1 LHRKVHRHAIAAAWN
16 EVARWAKTHSSKAK
30 KKPKYSNVGEAV
42 GRSEVDHRCGDGP
55 YHKKI
60 ILAIFFLPQVG
71 DLIWR
76 SSSTLSKLPSILST
90 SRSRNDIDKQVCRS
104 ANISCRR
111 AR

>member
-1 LHRKVHRHAIAAAWN
+1 MYSDFGE
-16 EVARWAKTHSSKAK
+16 EVRL
-30 KKPKYSNVGEAV
+30 GEA
-42 GRSEVDHRCGDGP
+42 DHRCGDEP

-76 SSSTLSKLPSILST
+76 SSSMLSKLPSILST
-90 SRSRNDIDKQVCRS
+90 SRSRNDIDKRACRS
-104 ANISCRR
+104 ANIFCRR